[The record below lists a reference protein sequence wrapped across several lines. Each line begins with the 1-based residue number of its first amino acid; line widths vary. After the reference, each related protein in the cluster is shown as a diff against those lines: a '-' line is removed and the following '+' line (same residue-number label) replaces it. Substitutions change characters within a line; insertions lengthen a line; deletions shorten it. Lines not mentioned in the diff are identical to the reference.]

1 MSVDLI
7 VQILYHHNEHGIS
20 ATFFLGLLL
29 ESSMN
34 DMSLGNIEER
44 EKQVGTGYSSRIP
57 RRVCLKGSGPCSKP
71 KTTEHTLA
79 SHCTI

>member
-44 EKQVGTGYSSRIP
+44 ENKWGLGIAQGFP
-57 RRVCLKGSGPCSKP
+57 A
-71 KTTEHTLA
+71 EFA
-79 SHCTI
+79 

>member
-7 VQILYHHNEHGIS
+7 VQILYHPIEHGIGG
-20 ATFFLGLLL
+20 TFFLGLLL

-44 EKQVGTGYSSRIP
+44 EKQVGDW
-57 RRVCLKGSGPCSKP
+57 V
-71 KTTEHTLA
+71 
-79 SHCTI
+79 